1 MTTNPEEFD
10 KFLHLLPVT
19 PYLIPIA
26 QNSKH
31 PDVPE
36 GESWKDP
43 RYQLTPE
50 QARKRLTQNLN
61 VGVAATGQDLLIFD
75 LDNPKKYTFEKET
88 LTVMTRSGKL
98 HKYFLNDG
106 TVKNADGKG
115 QYAGCGEVRAAW
127 KYVVAAGSFVPSDKE
142 AGDGIYH
149 VIVERQPV
157 TLNTEELP
165 KEFQPTPIV
174 TPIQPLV
181 MDGSFRNCH
190 GWSLEDL
197 RERDEKLDGLLKNIN
212 NGYASAS
219 EADMATLSKL
229 LYWGYSENEAT
240 TILRHFRDREKLM
253 RDDYIKIT
261 LTKIGNRD
269 TITDHVNVRYWTPKQ
284 GANMKQAERDEA
296 EEKMAEILTSLNAK
310 FTFKTPTDIE
320 EIYYYNEGLYEI
332 AEQKIK
338 NLIETWLGTQ
348 TNTHFVEEVLNH
360 IRRASYVDRQEF
372 NKSSTLIPVQNGLLN
387 LSTLTLEPFDK
398 DKIFTYKLNVTY
410 DPEKKSLIFQDFL
423 KEILDS
429 QDIPTLQEYMGYC
442 LVPAMPYHKM
452 MWFYG
457 TGRNGKGRITATLQN
472 ILDPKNCAN
481 LNLEEFSG
489 DRRFSAAQLYGK
501 MINVSSEPATSKTLQ
516 TPMLKKVTGEDYIDA
531 EVKNKQRPIK
541 FINFAKL
548 FILGNRY
555 PKVNDNT
562 IAFWDRVLLI
572 KFPNSFIGT
581 KQIVDIERAWVKNP
595 EEMSGILNWML
606 EGLARLL
613 SNNEFT
619 VSKTTQENMLEFKR
633 ISDTTIAFLDEQCE
647 FEKDGKYTRSDLY
660 DLYKTYCDKYGLI
673 IDEERIF
680 VNKLKQNPK
689 IKSKYQRIEHK
700 MTRVWIGLKVKTLP
714 PDDLTDTLDTLDTL
728 LTIPVTTENKIVKEV
743 EVKESIACVSSVTSV
758 SEKKSKLSVSSVSDG
773 SSILESNGEGER
785 YKQQNQTAYISH
797 IKTAEPC
804 YNNCGLAS
812 EWQVKI
818 EPDFQKCFCNG
829 CFDKAKRDLEK
840 SGWKVEFKEVEK

>member
-1 MTTNPEEFD
+1 MVTSPEEFE
-10 KFLHLLPVT
+10 KFLHLLPIT

-75 LDNPKKYTFEKET
+75 LDNPKKYTFQKET

-106 TVKNADGKG
+106 TIKNADGKG

-127 KYVVAAGSFVPSDKE
+127 KYVVAPGSFVPSDKE
-142 AGDGIYH
+142 TGDGIYR
-149 VIVERQPV
+149 VIMERQPT
-157 TLNTEELP
+157 TLNSDELP
-165 KEFQPTPIV
+165 KEFQPTPI
-174 TPIQPLV
+174 TSPIQPLV

-197 RERDEKLDGLLKNIN
+197 RERDEKLDGLLKKSNS
-212 NGYASAS
+212 GYASAS

-229 LYWGYSENEAT
+229 LYWGYSDNEAI

-253 RDDYIKIT
+253 RDDYIKTT
-261 LTKIGNRD
+261 LAKIGNRD
-269 TITDHVNVRYWTPKQ
+269 TIANHVNVRYWTPKQ
-284 GANMKQAERDEA
+284 GANMKQAERNEA
-296 EEKMAEILTSLNAK
+296 EEKMAEIVTALNEK

-332 AEQKIK
+332 AEHKIK
-338 NLIETWLGTQ
+338 SLIEAWLGTE
-348 TNTHFVEEVLNH
+348 TNTHFVEEVLDH

-387 LSTLTLEPFDK
+387 LSTLTLEPFNK
-398 DKIFTYKLNVTY
+398 DKIFTYKLNVIY
-410 DPEKKSLIFQDFL
+410 DSSKKSPLFQDFL
-423 KEILDS
+423 KQILDP
-429 QDIPTLQEYMGYC
+429 QDIPTLQEYLGYC

-452 MWFYG
+452 MWLYG
-457 TGRNGKGRITATLQN
+457 TGRNGKGRVVATLQN
-472 ILDPKNCAN
+472 MLDPKNCAN

-489 DRRFSAAQLYGK
+489 DRRFSVAQLYGK
-501 MINVSSEPATSKTLQ
+501 MVNVSSEPATSKTLQ
-516 TPMLKKVTGEDYIDA
+516 TPMLKKITGEDFIDA

-562 IAFWDRVLLI
+562 IAFWDRILLI
-572 KFPNSFIGT
+572 RFPNSFIGT
-581 KQIVDIERAWVKNP
+581 KQIVDIEKSWVKNP
-595 EEMSGILNWML
+595 DEMSGILNWML

-619 VSKTTQENMLEFKR
+619 LSKTTRESMLEFKR

-647 FEKDGKYTRSDLY
+647 FEKDSLHTRSDLY
-660 DLYKTYCDKYGLI
+660 DLYKDYCDKYGLI

-680 VNKLKQNPK
+680 VNKLKQNPR
-689 IKSKYQRIEHK
+689 IKSQYKRIEGK
-700 MTRVWIGLKVKTLP
+700 MTRIWTGLKVKTLP
-714 PDDLTDTLDTLDTL
+714 SDEITDTLDTLDTHIMPL
-728 LTIPVTTENKIVKEV
+728 IISEEKREKSIEKE
-743 EVKESIACVSSVTSV
+743 EGTACVSSVSCV
-758 SEKKSKLSVSSVSDG
+758 SPNLLQDN
-773 SSILESNGEGER
+773 NGGEE
-785 YKQQNQTAYISH
+785 YKQQDQTAYASH
-797 IKTAEPC
+797 ITTAEPC
-804 YNNCGLAS
+804 SNNCGLAS
-812 EWQVKI
+812 EWQI
-818 EPDFQKCFCNG
+818 ESLGSKQCFCNG
-829 CFDKAKRDLEK
+829 CFSKAKRDFEV
-840 SGWKVEFKEVEK
+840 SGFKVEFKES